1 MGSVQLLFA
10 GFIILISLTPNSVEA
25 NFYQSTVPVWGQD
38 RAVIYNNG
46 WDLELWMDQS
56 SGSGIK
62 SKREFLFGSL
72 EMHIK
77 LVSGNSAG
85 TVTAYYL
92 TSFGDAHDEIDFE
105 FLGNVSGQPYTIHTN
120 IFIQG
125 VGAKEQQFKPWFD
138 PSADFHNYT
147 IHWNPYQ
154 IVWFIDGIPIR
165 VYENHEN
172 AGIPFPNKQGMR
184 MYTSLWNGD
193 NWATQGG
200 KMKVDWSSA
209 PFVARFS
216 RFSPKACKWQGPR
229 SISECSS
236 PSLRNWW
243 TRPSLQRLSYAQLG
257 QLRWVRE
264 NFMIY
269 DYCRNP
275 KRFHG
280 NPPPECYRSRL
291 V

>member
-1 MGSVQLLFA
+1 MADLRILFA
-10 GFIILISLTPNSVEA
+10 AVVVIISFTPISVEA
-25 NFYQSTVPVWGQD
+25 NFYRNTVSAWGQD
-38 RAVIYNNG
+38 HSVIYNNG
-46 WDLELWMDQS
+46 WDLELRMDES

-62 SKREFLFGSL
+62 SKRQFLFGSV

-92 TSFGDAHDEIDFE
+92 SSEGEDHDEIDFE

-120 IFIQG
+120 IYVRG
-125 VGAKEQQFKPWFD
+125 VGVKEQQFHPWFD

-147 IHWNPYQ
+147 IHWNPNQ

-172 AGIPFPNKQGMR
+172 AGVPYPNKQGMR
-184 MYTSLWNGD
+184 MYTTLWNGED
-193 NWATQGG
+193 WATQGG
-200 KMKVDWSSA
+200 KVKVDWNAA

-216 RFSPKACKWQGPR
+216 RFSPKACKWQGPS
-229 SISECSS
+229 SISDCSS
-236 PSLRNWW
+236 PGPRNWW
-243 TRPSLQRLSYAQLG
+243 TSPSLQRLGYAQLG
-257 QLRWVRE
+257 QLRWVRQ

-280 NPPPECYRSRL
+280 DLPPECHRSRIM
-291 V
+291 